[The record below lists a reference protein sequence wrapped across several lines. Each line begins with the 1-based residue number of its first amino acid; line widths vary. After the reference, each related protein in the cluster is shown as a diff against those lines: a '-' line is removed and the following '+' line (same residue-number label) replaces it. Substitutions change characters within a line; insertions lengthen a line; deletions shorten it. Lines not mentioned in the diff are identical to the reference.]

1 MSRPYALSRAF
12 AWAAAVLIYLIMR
25 LVNLIVSS
33 VCHRQGLACH
43 WRLAHSVPRSS
54 YRLWRQNGQGR
65 LCHLTSNP
73 TTVKAFPKTFPT
85 EMKPRKFPAKEKQW
99 DKKSESRGEG
109 RKRKA
114 NFKAKSLLSAH
125 ARTLESDILHLEKKT
140 RSARPINKVLG
151 IRGSYM

>member
-1 MSRPYALSRAF
+1 MSVQFVIGKVWLATED
-12 AWAAAVLIYLIMR
+12 WLILF
-25 LVNLIVSS
+25 
-33 VCHRQGLACH
+33 H
-43 WRLAHSVPRSS
+43 VPRTACDVIIK
-54 YRLWRQNGQGR
+54 NGQGR

-73 TTVKAFPKTFPT
+73 TTFKAFPKTFPT
-85 EMKPRKFPAKEKQW
+85 EMKPRKFPAKEKKW

-125 ARTLESDILHLEKKT
+125 ARTLDSDILHLEKKT

-151 IRGSYM
+151 FRGSYM